1 MGERTKTITT
11 ILLALVGLILLAWGS
26 VGVVSSLGKVMSTPT
41 PNEGDLVV
49 LEGPVDVSQAASASN
64 APVNLGPD
72 GTPSVTPTSGTP
84 IGESATLTPS
94 VTPGPGLPPDRIE
107 IPVIGL
113 DAPVIPAQMRKV
125 QLGEV
130 AYGQWVAPDE
140 RAAGWHPT
148 SAGLGQPGNTVING
162 HHNVYGKVFG
172 GLINLR
178 SGDLIQVFSGQTEF
192 DYVVTNTMILPERF
206 VNDETRLDNARWI
219 LPSDD
224 ERLTL
229 ITCWPETSNTHRLIV
244 VARPISPDAVKL
256 LINSRLR

>member
-1 MGERTKTITT
+1 MGKHIKTITT
-11 ILLALVGLILLAWGS
+11 ILLALIGLILLAWGS
-26 VGVVSSLGKVMSTPT
+26 VGVVSSLGKVIATPT
-41 PNEGDLVV
+41 SNEGDLVV
-49 LEGPVDVSQAASASN
+49 LEGPVDVTSAAQTTVTPVDTRAQITSAS
-64 APVNLGPD
+64 PQ
-72 GTPSVTPTSGTP
+72 SSGTP
-84 IGESATLTPS
+84 AEISATLTPS

-113 DAPVIPAQMRKV
+113 DAPVIPAQLRKV
-125 QLGEV
+125 QLGEA

-178 SGDLIQVFSGQTEF
+178 SGDLIRVFSGKTEF

-229 ITCWPETSNTHRLIV
+229 ITCWPETSNTHRLII

-256 LINSRLR
+256 LANSRLR